1 MSALP
6 SLTDILLPLL
16 LCGLAVVLFAM
27 SRDTNE
33 KRVEERLIRLR
44 RDYAAPTGYS
54 VLGDTHHA
62 DNDDASS
69 SANLPQKLLK
79 LVMAVL
85 NRLPLASQKDR
96 KQMVRALGC
105 AGFGDARHVQL
116 FFTLKLISAALF
128 AVVAMIFPLP
138 MISGGPLGV
147 LNAALMGAVLGMMLP
162 NMVIS
167 QMAKRRQAKIG
178 AALPDALDLMT
189 ICTNA
194 GYSLDMSVDRV
205 AREMAVVAPAMA
217 REFEIT
223 AGELRFLPD
232 RQTALRNMADRN
244 DLASMRSLVVTLI
257 QTQKFGT
264 PLTVALKTL
273 SDAERKTRIMK
284 VEERAAKLPA
294 LITLPLMLFILPTVF
309 LIVGGPAVIQVLA
322 IIKD

>member
-1 MSALP
+1 MNALP
-6 SLTDILLPLL
+6 SLPDVVLPLL
-16 LCGLAVVLFAM
+16 LCGLAVLLFAM
-27 SRDTNE
+27 SRESTEKKVMDRLMRIRQDYVAPIGYGGTMADGANE
-33 KRVEERLIRLR
+33 
-44 RDYAAPTGYS
+44 APAG
-54 VLGDTHHA
+54 
-62 DNDDASS
+62 NFF
-69 SANLPQKLLK
+69 QKLLRVI
-79 LVMAVL
+79 LSVL

-96 KQMVRALGC
+96 QQMLRALGC
-105 AGFGDARHVQL
+105 AGFGEARHVQL
-116 FFTLKLISAALF
+116 FFTLKMICAALF
-128 AVVAMIFPLP
+128 AVVAMIFPPKLSI
-138 MISGGPLGV
+138 ISDGPLGV

-162 NMVIS
+162 NVVVS
-167 QMAKRRQAKIG
+167 RLAKRRQARIG

-205 AREMAVVAPAMA
+205 AREMKVVAPDMA

-223 AGELRFLPD
+223 AGELRYLPD
-232 RQTALRNMADRN
+232 RQTALRNLTERN

-273 SDAERKTRIMK
+273 SDSERKTRIMK

-309 LIVGGPAVIQVLA
+309 LIVGGPAAIQVMTIL
-322 IIKD
+322 KD